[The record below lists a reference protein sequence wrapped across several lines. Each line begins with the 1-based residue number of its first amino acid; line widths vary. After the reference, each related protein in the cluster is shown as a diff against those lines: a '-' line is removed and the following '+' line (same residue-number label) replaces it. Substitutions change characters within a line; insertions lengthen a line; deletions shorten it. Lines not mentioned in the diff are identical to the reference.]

1 MDLLMD
7 SYNQTKRNR
16 ISLTP
21 FMDFTI
27 PSIYDPTLCPPGYHI
42 MNCFMQYTPYH
53 PNSGEATTPISH
65 DEIRKVF
72 FEQIN

>member
-21 FMDFTI
+21 FMDLTI
-27 PSIYDPTLCPPGYHI
+27 PSVYDRTLCP
-42 MNCFMQYTPYH
+42 
-53 PNSGEATTPISH
+53 
-65 DEIRKVF
+65 
-72 FEQIN
+72 